1 MKDEQ
6 RELLKVTLE
15 VLLEQLDASERR
27 ANDPVELVWRYEEKA
42 DRELAA
48 LCASCVAYGR
58 VALVKDAGERIM
70 EPLGLNPA
78 ARLLELDDEE
88 LEALYD
94 GYVYRMTRGEDV
106 VDLLRG
112 VRELLVKYGTLDA
125 AYGAQP
131 GESHKE
137 RASNFVQAIRAGRK
151 RDEVARGLKYL
162 LSDPGDGSTS
172 KRLHLFFRWV
182 ARGPDE
188 IDLGLWETLDPSEL
202 IMPLDTH
209 TSRICRYIGLGARKS
224 VDGKAADEITESL
237 LALDPED
244 PLRFDFAICHLGIS
258 KGCIHTRSEEHCP
271 RCPLESICTLE

>member
-88 LEALYD
+88 LEAIYD

-112 VRELLVKYGTLDA
+112 VRELLVKFGTLDA

-131 GESHKE
+131 GE
-137 RASNFVQAIRAGRK
+137 
-151 RDEVARGLKYL
+151 
-162 LSDPGDGSTS
+162 
-172 KRLHLFFRWV
+172 
-182 ARGPDE
+182 
-188 IDLGLWETLDPSEL
+188 
-202 IMPLDTH
+202 
-209 TSRICRYIGLGARKS
+209 
-224 VDGKAADEITESL
+224 
-237 LALDPED
+237 
-244 PLRFDFAICHLGIS
+244 
-258 KGCIHTRSEEHCP
+258 
-271 RCPLESICTLE
+271 